1 MNTESDATAEGG
13 DNGPASPGPV
23 PAAGSADAT
32 PARPAHAAGQHA
44 PTAPDAPP
52 PVSAGEPAMAGSA
65 TSNHS
70 ESPSP
75 AEERPASFLGRVR
88 EALKRARP
96 VPPPPTESED
106 YEPIA
111 TIPGI
116 HHPIFTGFMITVGVG
131 LALLL
136 YFILTNVG
144 SLLVWISIALFIA
157 LGLDPI
163 VRFLERHRVPRPL
176 GVLAAILMLA
186 AVFGGVVGA
195 LVPTIVRQTTAFV
208 EKAPDFVDSFLNSE
222 FFTTV
227 DEQFQIRE
235 RITQEVDKFFQ
246 NSDAV
251 GGVFGGVI
259 GVGSVVAQGMFGTL
273 IVLVLAVY
281 ILASLPGLKAWCYR
295 LAPRSKR
302 ERVQVLSEQIT
313 NSVGNYVMGQAV
325 VALLNALYAFIVMTI
340 VGVPYSL
347 LLSMVVVILAFIPLV
362 GAVIAGILVSL
373 IALTVGWETA
383 VVYAI
388 FYFGYLQFEAYFIS
402 PRVMQRTVAVP
413 GAVAVIAVIAGG
425 SLMGVVGALM
435 AIPLAASAMLLIREV
450 FMARQERL

>member
-1 MNTESDATAEGG
+1 MKTESNAAPDGNEPERRPSAPGHDGA
-13 DNGPASPGPV
+13 ASPGTPVSPAAPV
-23 PAAGSADAT
+23 PAEPPHD
-32 PARPAHAAGQHA
+32 GQ
-44 PTAPDAPP
+44 
-52 PVSAGEPAMAGSA
+52 PVSAAQR
-65 TSNHS
+65 
-70 ESPSP
+70 PSG
-75 AEERPASFLGRVR
+75 ADGERPPAGAPSSFGARVR
-88 EALKRARP
+88 ALLRRARP
-96 VPPPPTESED
+96 VPIAPAPEAPD
-106 YEPIA
+106 DLDPID
-111 TIPGI
+111 TTPGV
-116 HHPIFTGFMITVGVG
+116 HHPIFTGFMISIGVG

-144 SLLVWISIALFIA
+144 SLLVWIAIALFIA
-157 LGLDPI
+157 LGLEPI
-163 VRFLERHRVPRPL
+163 VRFLERHGLPRPL
-176 GVLAAILMLA
+176 GVLAAILLLA
-186 AVFGGVVGA
+186 AVFGGVVGT

-222 FFTTV
+222 FFTTI
-227 DEQFQIRE
+227 DDQFQVRE
-235 RITQEVDKFFQ
+235 RITEEVDKFFQ

-325 VALLNALYAFIVMTI
+325 VALLNALYAFIVMSI

-347 LLSMVVVILAFIPLV
+347 LLSMVVALLAFIPLV

-402 PRVMQRTVAVP
+402 PRIMQRTVAVP

-425 SLMGVVGALM
+425 ALLGVVGALM

>member
-1 MNTESDATAEGG
+1 MKTESTATPDGEEDGPASIGTGAG
-13 DNGPASPGPV
+13 DDTLGPASP
-23 PAAGSADAT
+23 
-32 PARPAHAAGQHA
+32 
-44 PTAPDAPP
+44 PT
-52 PVSAGEPAMAGSA
+52 
-65 TSNHS
+65 NQ
-70 ESPSP
+70 PSP
-75 AEERPASFLGRVR
+75 AADVAQPSPGEAPPSFMGRVR
-88 EALKRARP
+88 DALKRARP
-96 VPPPPTESED
+96 VAPAPEEPEE
-106 YEPIA
+106 YEPLV
-111 TIPGI
+111 TTPGV
-116 HHPIFTGFMITVGVG
+116 HHPIFTGFMISVGVG

-144 SLLVWISIALFIA
+144 SLLVWIAIALFIA

-163 VRFLERHRVPRPL
+163 VRFLERRRVPRPL
-176 GVLAAILMLA
+176 GVLAAILLLA
-186 AVFGGVVGA
+186 AVFGGVVGT

-227 DEQFQIRE
+227 DQQFQVRA
-235 RITQEVDKFFQ
+235 RITEEVDKFFQ
-246 NSDAV
+246 SSDAV

-325 VALLNALYAFIVMTI
+325 VALLNALYAFIVMSI

-347 LLSMVVVILAFIPLV
+347 LLSMVVVMLAFIPLV

-425 SLMGVVGALM
+425 SLLGVVGALM
-435 AIPLAASAMLLIREV
+435 AIPLAASTMLLIREV

>member
-1 MNTESDATAEGG
+1 MKTESTATPDDEEHGSASTGPEPGA
-13 DNGPASPGPV
+13 GPAGPGHVPATGQPPQPADTPGPPV
-23 PAAGSADAT
+23 PAGSVPPTEGAAQRT
-32 PARPAHAAGQHA
+32 PASTSPGG
-44 PTAPDAPP
+44 APP
-52 PVSAGEPAMAGSA
+52 
-65 TSNHS
+65 
-70 ESPSP
+70 
-75 AEERPASFLGRVR
+75 SFLGRVR
-88 EALKRARP
+88 EALQRARP
-96 VPPPPTESED
+96 VAPSPAEPQD
-106 YEPIA
+106 YEPLPS
-111 TIPGI
+111 TPGV
-116 HHPIFTGFMITVGVG
+116 HHPIFTGFMISVGVG

-144 SLLVWISIALFIA
+144 SLLVWIAIALFIA

-176 GVLAAILMLA
+176 GVLAAILLLA

-208 EKAPDFVDSFLNSE
+208 DKAPDFVDSFLNSE

-227 DEQFQIRE
+227 DRQFQVRE
-235 RITQEVDKFFQ
+235 RITEEVDKFFQ

-259 GVGSVVAQGMFGTL
+259 GVGTVVAQGMFGTL

-281 ILASLPGLKAWCYR
+281 ILASLHGLKAWCYR
-295 LAPRSKR
+295 LAPRSR
-302 ERVQVLSEQIT
+302 RDRVQVLSEQIT

-325 VALLNALYAFIVMTI
+325 VALLNALYAFIVMSI

-347 LLSMVVVILAFIPLV
+347 LLALVVVILAFIPLV

-413 GAVAVIAVIAGG
+413 GAVAVVAVIAGG

-435 AIPLAASAMLLIREV
+435 AIPLAASTMLLIREV